1 MFFGSFF
8 SRPADII
15 LYDSNKIKRKKT
27 LMNTM
32 QNTIETL
39 KIQFKKALENSPS
52 IADLEQVRIHYLGR
66 NGQITALMST
76 VKDLS
81 IDDKKI
87 FAPLLN
93 ELKKWA
99 EELYQSTKESL
110 ESKNKAQ
117 ENAKKLNF
125 DVTAYKK
132 TDQSGSLHIFTK
144 IVEQLED
151 IFISM
156 GYEIASGPEVVTD
169 YYNFEALNIPA
180 AHPAR
185 DLQDTFWLTNPE
197 YLLRTHTSTVQ
208 IQEMENKSVPLA
220 VFAPGRVYR
229 NEATDATHDFQ
240 FMQGEGLFIDK
251 NVSVSHLL
259 ATAKAFLRAFF
270 EKDDLEI
277 RARPGYFPFVEP
289 GIEIDASCPFCK
301 TGCSICKHTGW
312 IELMGSGMVHP
323 NVLRMSGIDP
333 EIYSGF
339 AWGFGIERLTMV
351 KHGLTDIRLFRSGKI
366 DFLKQF

>member
-1 MFFGSFF
+1 MNN
-8 SRPADII
+8 
-15 LYDSNKIKRKKT
+15 LKT
-27 LMNTM
+27 G
-32 QNTIETL
+32 IEQLRTE
-39 KIQFKKALENSPS
+39 LETRINQASS
-52 IADLEQVRIHYLGR
+52 LADLEQIRITYLGR
-66 NGQITALMST
+66 TGKVVELMAQLKSLST
-76 VKDLS
+76 E
-81 IDDKKI
+81 DKKI
-87 FAPLLN
+87 FGPLLN
-93 ELKKWA
+93 EFKKWA
-99 EELYQSTKESL
+99 EEFYEAAKQKIEQQQLQHDL
-110 ESKNKAQ
+110 NKKQ
-117 ENAKKLNF
+117 YF

-132 TDQSGSLHIFTK
+132 SDVQGSLHIFTR
-144 IVEQLED
+144 IIQQLED

-156 GYEIASGPEVVTD
+156 GYEIATGPEVVTD

-180 AHPAR
+180 HHPAR
-185 DLQDTFWLTNPE
+185 ELQDTFWLTNPN

-208 IQEMENKSVPLA
+208 IQAMENKSVPFA

-229 NEATDATHDFQ
+229 NEATDATHDFM

-251 NVSVSHLL
+251 DVSVSHLL

-301 TGCSICKHTGW
+301 TGCSICKYTRW

-339 AWGFGIERLTMV
+339 AWGFGIERLAMV
-351 KHGLTDIRLFRSGKI
+351 KYGITDIRLFRSGKI

>member
-1 MFFGSFF
+1 MH
-8 SRPADII
+8 DIKVRI
-15 LYDSNKIKRKKT
+15 EQLKKEFNQEIK
-27 LMNTM
+27 
-32 QNTIETL
+32 EA
-39 KIQFKKALENSPS
+39 KAV
-52 IADLEQVRIHYLGR
+52 ADLEAVRIKYLGR
-66 NGQITALMST
+66 NGSITATMALL
-76 VKDLS
+76 KDLS
-81 IDDKKI
+81 VDDKKVI
-87 FAPLLN
+87 APLLN
-93 ELKKWA
+93 ELKKSA
-99 EELYQSTKESL
+99 EELYQTTKETL
-110 ESKNKAQ
+110 ENQSKATDNL
-117 ENAKKLNF
+117 KKLNF

-132 TDQSGSLHIFTK
+132 TDEAGSIHIFTK

-180 AHPAR
+180 HHPAR
-185 DLQDTFWLTNPE
+185 DLQDTFWLTNPQ

-259 ATAKAFLRAFF
+259 ATSKAFLRAFF

-312 IELMGSGMVHP
+312 IELMGSGMIHP

-351 KHGLTDIRLFRSGKI
+351 KHGITDIRLFRSGKI

>member
-1 MFFGSFF
+1 MH
-8 SRPADII
+8 D
-15 LYDSNKIKRKKT
+15 LKT
-27 LMNTM
+27 HI
-32 QNTIETL
+32 QQL
-39 KIQFKKALENSPS
+39 KIDLNTELSQAKTV
-52 IADLEQVRIHYLGR
+52 ADLEQVRIKYLGR
-66 NGQITALMST
+66 NGSIGAAMTQL
-76 VKDLS
+76 KELS
-81 IDDKKI
+81 VADKKI
-87 FAPLLN
+87 IAPLLN
-93 ELKKWA
+93 ELKKDA
-99 EELYQSTKESL
+99 EESYEKIKKQL
-110 ESKNKAQ
+110 EEQAFKSALL
-117 ENAKKLNF
+117 KKQHF
-125 DVTAYKK
+125 DVTASRQEK
-132 TDQSGSLHIFTK
+132 TEGSLHIFTH
-144 IVEQLED
+144 IVQQLED
-151 IFISM
+151 IFITM

-180 AHPAR
+180 HHPAR
-185 DLQDTFWLTNPE
+185 ELQDTFWLTNPE

-208 IQEMENKSVPLA
+208 IQTMETKSVPLA
-220 VFAPGRVYR
+220 IFAPGRVYR
-229 NEATDATHDFQ
+229 NEATDATHDFM

-270 EKDDLEI
+270 EKDDLNI

-339 AWGFGIERLTMV
+339 AWGFGIERLAMV
-351 KHGLTDIRLFRSGKI
+351 KYGITDIRLFRSGTVE
-366 DFLKQF
+366 FLKQF

>member
-1 MFFGSFF
+1 MH
-8 SRPADII
+8 DIKVRI
-15 LYDSNKIKRKKT
+15 EQLRNELHNEIKETKT
-27 LMNTM
+27 V
-32 QNTIETL
+32 
-39 KIQFKKALENSPS
+39 S
-52 IADLEQVRIHYLGR
+52 DLEALRIKYLGR
-66 NGQITALMST
+66 NGSITGTMALL
-76 VKDLS
+76 KDLS
-81 IDDKKI
+81 VDDKKVI
-87 FAPLLN
+87 APLLN

-99 EELYQSTKESL
+99 EELYQTTKETL
-110 ESKNKAQ
+110 ENQSKTQ
-117 ENAKKLNF
+117 ENLKKLNF

-132 TDQSGSLHIFTK
+132 TDETGSLHIFTK

-156 GYEIASGPEVVTD
+156 GYDIASGPEVVTD

-180 AHPAR
+180 HHPAR
-185 DLQDTFWLTNPE
+185 DLQDTFWLTNPQ

-208 IQEMENKSVPLA
+208 IQEMENQSVPLA

-251 NVSVSHLL
+251 NISVAHLL
-259 ATAKAFLRAFF
+259 ATSKAFLRAFF

-312 IELMGSGMVHP
+312 IELMGSGMIHP

-351 KHGLTDIRLFRSGKI
+351 KHGITDIRLFRSGKI

>member
-1 MFFGSFF
+1 MH
-8 SRPADII
+8 DIKVRI
-15 LYDSNKIKRKKT
+15 EQLRNECNKEIKETKT
-27 LMNTM
+27 V
-32 QNTIETL
+32 
-39 KIQFKKALENSPS
+39 
-52 IADLEQVRIHYLGR
+52 ADLEAVRIKYLGR
-66 NGQITALMST
+66 NGSITGTMALL
-76 VKDLS
+76 KDLS
-81 IDDKKI
+81 VDDKKVI
-87 FAPLLN
+87 APLLN
-93 ELKKWA
+93 EFKKWA
-99 EELYQSTKESL
+99 EELYQTTKETL
-110 ESKNKAQ
+110 ENQSKTQ
-117 ENAKKLNF
+117 ENLKKLNF

-132 TDQSGSLHIFTK
+132 TDETGSLHIFTK

-156 GYEIASGPEVVTD
+156 GYDIASGPEVVTD

-180 AHPAR
+180 HHPAR
-185 DLQDTFWLTNPE
+185 DLQDTFWLTNPQ

-208 IQEMENKSVPLA
+208 IQEMENQSVPLA

-251 NVSVSHLL
+251 NVSVAHLL

-270 EKDDLEI
+270 EKEDLEI

-351 KHGLTDIRLFRSGKI
+351 KHGITDIRLFRSGKI